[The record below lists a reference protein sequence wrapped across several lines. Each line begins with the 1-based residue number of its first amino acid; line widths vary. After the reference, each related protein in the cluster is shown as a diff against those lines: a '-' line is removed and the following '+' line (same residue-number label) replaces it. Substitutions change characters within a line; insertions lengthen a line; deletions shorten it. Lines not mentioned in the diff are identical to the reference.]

1 MKIEYFLNIEA
12 CLLSPIPPSVTLVDV
27 QSFLYVFTHSLTRFI
42 DLFWGLASQRLMGAH
57 LIVVQQILLQFVPK
71 LC

>member
-1 MKIEYFLNIEA
+1 MIGGKGFTPTFA
-12 CLLSPIPPSVTLVDV
+12 DPVFTG
-27 QSFLYVFTHSLTRFI
+27 LYVFTNSLTRFI
-42 DLFWGLASQRLMGAH
+42 DLFRGLASQRLMGAH